1 MNIALVDDMKM
12 EIIFIRTILKQYSI
26 DRDLE
31 ISTTCF
37 HSAEDLLSDYEK
49 GMFDLFFL
57 DIYMEGMSGVEAA
70 RQIRETD
77 PDTTIV
83 FLSSS
88 LDFMQDAFYIHAYD
102 YIEKP
107 ATKERVYHTMDAV
120 LQKRGI
126 FQSPKFTFSSN
137 RIEYNLS
144 YSDLIMIST
153 GSANYLDI
161 LDKYGNTYRTRM
173 TFSSVCHLLE
183 ESESFLLVIRGVLV
197 NMDYITDIRDGVC
210 YIKGGIVQPVNGRN
224 CKKIVQMWKDYKS
237 PK

>member
-1 MNIALVDDMKM
+1 MQIALVDDMKM
-12 EIIFIRTILKQYSI
+12 EIIFIKTILDQYAI

-37 HSAEDLLSDYEK
+37 HSAEDLLSEYKE
-49 GMFDLFFL
+49 GVFDLIFL
-57 DIYMEGMSGVEAA
+57 DIYMEGMSGIEAA

-77 PDTTIV
+77 SDTTIV

-107 ATKERVYHTMDAV
+107 ATKERIYHTMDAV

-126 FQSPKFTFSSN
+126 LNPPKLTFTSN
-137 RIEYNLS
+137 RIEYSLPH
-144 YSDLIMIST
+144 SDIVLIST
-153 GSANYLDI
+153 GNANYLDI
-161 LDKYGNTYRTRM
+161 HDKEGRVYHTRM
-173 TFSSVCHLLE
+173 TFSSVCRLLE
-183 ESESFLLVIRGVLV
+183 ESQSFLLVIRGVLV

-210 YIKGGIVQPVNGRN
+210 YIKGDIVQPVNGRN